1 MTPHALTRTEFTH
14 TAARALWRLA
24 LVGAALW
31 SWAVPSHAT
40 LPIEHWVDV
49 SGARVYWVHSPGIAM
64 VDVQVDF
71 DAGSRRDPRVQAGL
85 AQAATLMMSRGL
97 RAEGTAKAMDEN
109 ALSEAWADWGAQV
122 NANASWDRTSFALRS
137 LSAADVLP
145 HTSALLGRWMAH
157 PAWDEAIWQRE
168 RQRWVSNLAEAL
180 SKPSGMGQ
188 RAFTQAVYGDHPYG
202 LVSTE
207 ATLAAFGTED
217 MRRWHSTH
225 LLPCRAVVSVVG
237 ALDRA
242 QATALVQRIMA
253 PLLAQQ
259 AQQTKGCPSLPPVP
273 PVKPLAQAQNI
284 VLPHSSA
291 QTHLW
296 LGQVGHARDDPDFFP
311 LLVANHI
318 LGGSGFNARLTQ
330 VLREQRGYTYSV
342 YSGFAPGAHAGAFT
356 AQMQTRPDQATH
368 ALALM
373 RQVIQ
378 SFVQEGPTAQEV
390 QQAQDNLVQ
399 GFGLRIDN
407 NRKLL
412 AHVASIGWYGLPLDY
427 LQTWTRKVQAVSA
440 QDMQRAMARVLQP
453 DRMVSVVVGPVAP

>member
-1 MTPHALTRTEFTH
+1 
-14 TAARALWRLA
+14 
-24 LVGAALW
+24 
-31 SWAVPSHAT
+31 
-40 LPIEHWVDV
+40 
-49 SGARVYWVHSPGIAM
+49 M

-71 DAGSRRDPRVQAGL
+71 DAGSRRDPRAQAGL
-85 AQAATLMMSRGL
+85 AQAATQMMSRGL
-97 RAEGTAKAMDEN
+97 RAEGKAKAMDEN
-109 ALSEAWADWGAQV
+109 TLSEAWADWGAQV
-122 NANASWDRTSFALRS
+122 NASASWDRASFSLRS
-137 LSAADVLP
+137 LSAQDVLP
-145 HTSALLGRWMAH
+145 QASALMGRWMAQ
-157 PAWDEAIWQRE
+157 PAWDEAIWRRE
-168 RQRWVSNLAEAL
+168 RQRWSSSLAEAL
-180 SKPSGMGQ
+180 SKPSGLGQ
-188 RAFTQAVYGDHPYG
+188 QAFTRAVYGDHPYG
-202 LVSTE
+202 FTTSE
-207 ATLAAFGTED
+207 ATLTAIGTDD
-217 MRRWHSTH
+217 MRRWHSTL

-237 ALDRA
+237 ALDRS

-253 PLLAQQ
+253 PLQAQQ
-259 AQQTKGCPSLPPVP
+259 AKGCSSLPPVP
-273 PVKPLAQAQNI
+273 QVKPLAQPQNI

-296 LGQVGHARDDPDFFP
+296 LGQVGYARDDPDFFP

-342 YSGFAPGAHAGAFT
+342 FSAFAPAAHAGAFS
-356 AQMQTRPDQATH
+356 AQMQTRPDQAAH

-373 RQVIQ
+373 REVIQ
-378 SFVQEGPTAQEV
+378 TFVQQGPTVQEL

-427 LQTWTRKVQAVSA
+427 LQTWTRKIQAVTA

-453 DRMVSVVVGPVAP
+453 DRMVSVVVGPAAP

>member
-1 MTPHALTRTEFTH
+1 MTPHELPTSTSKHA
-14 TAARALWRLA
+14 AARALRRLA

-31 SWAVPSHAT
+31 SWALPSHAT
-40 LPIEHWVDV
+40 LPIEHWVDA

-71 DAGSRRDPRVQAGL
+71 DAGSRRDPRAQAGL

-97 RAEGTAKAMDEN
+97 RAVGTDKAMDEN
-109 ALSEAWADWGAQV
+109 ALSEAWADWGAQA
-122 NANASWDRTSFALRS
+122 NASASWDRTSFALRS

-145 HTSALLGRWMAH
+145 HTSALMGRWMAH
-157 PAWDEAIWQRE
+157 PAWGEAIWQRE
-168 RQRWVSNLAEAL
+168 RQRWVSSLAEAL

-188 RAFTQAVYGDHPYG
+188 RAFTQAVYGEHPYG
-202 LVSTE
+202 FVSTE
-207 ATLAAFGTED
+207 ATLSAIGTGD
-217 MRRWHSTH
+217 MRRWHSAQ

-242 QATALVQRIMA
+242 QAAALVQRIMA
-253 PLLAQQ
+253 PLQ
-259 AQQTKGCPSLPPVP
+259 AQAAGGCPALPTLPEVQ
-273 PVKPLAQAQNI
+273 PLAQAQNI

-342 YSGFAPGAHAGAFT
+342 YSGFSPGAHAGAFT
-356 AQMQTRPDQATH
+356 AQMQTRPDQATE

-373 RQVIQ
+373 RQVIRT
-378 SFVQEGPTAQEV
+378 FVQDGPTAQEV

-453 DRMVSVVVGPVAP
+453 DHMVSVVVGPAL